1 MLYCPEGISLIQI
14 WLNHGISECFAATLS
29 SYLLGVYILL
39 FGTMQVWMYKRYGTL
54 ASAPLHQSTLYYLQ
68 FFLCF
73 LLSALAL
80 SRFLL
85 QVLLLNPGAIYGYM
99 LIWTSVSVLIYP
111 YSAVL
116 IWLECNYHLPSVP
129 PKGHGI
135 ILLVF
140 WTLNF
145 ITENLTLLNLA
156 RHDWWFHPTKLSDK
170 IEMALFV
177 GRYVTCLLLFVLGLR
192 APGITT
198 RDYFN
203 AHEYT
208 NRILPPNRSNS
219 QRSSSWLGNAY
230 HHMSVLLPFLWP
242 KKSTVLQIK
251 LIICILLLFIARI
264 INVFVPLYS
273 KYIVDSLKTVPLTF
287 RWDLVVTFVGMKFL
301 QGQGTG
307 GMGLLNNLRSYL
319 WLAIQQ
325 YTSREVQVSLFAHLH
340 SLSLNWHLK
349 RKTGEVLRIMDR
361 GTDSINSLL
370 SSLFFSIIPT
380 LIDIIIAV
388 IFFATFFNSWF
399 GAIVFTTMALYLAFT
414 VIITEWRTKFQ
425 RSMNLADNACKGRS
439 VDSLLN
445 FETVKYYGAEAYE
458 VEAYRESILQ
468 YQEEEWKSVVSLQ
481 LLNTL
486 QNTVISGGL
495 LVGSLFCV
503 YLVTIKQELTAGDYV
518 LFASYLIQLY
528 VPLNWFGTYYRVIQK
543 NFVDMEN
550 MLDLLSEEAEILD
563 APGAMPLAI
572 TKGAVE
578 FRNVSFAY
586 TEERLILRNISF
598 TVPPGKTVALVGPS
612 GSGKSTIIR
621 LLFRFYDVDQGA
633 ILVDGQNTK
642 TVRQSSLR
650 RAIGVVP
657 QDTVL
662 FNNTIK
668 FNIQYGRV
676 AAPDADIIEA
686 ARSADIHERILT
698 FPEGYNTQVGE
709 RGLKLSGGEKQRVA
723 IARTILKSPIVV
735 LLDEATSAL
744 DTQTERN
751 IQSALSRVC
760 ANRTTIIVAHRL
772 STIIHADEILVLKD
786 GEIVERGR
794 HEELLNFG
802 GMYHSM
808 WEAQLKN
815 DDIQADSD
823 QVNAAG
829 DTDQS

>member
-1 MLYCPEGISLIQI
+1 MLI
-14 WLNHGISECFAATLS
+14 
-29 SYLLGVYILL
+29 
-39 FGTMQVWMYKRYGTL
+39 FGTMQIWMYKKYGTVVSITL
-54 ASAPLHQSTLYYLQ
+54 PQSILYYIQ

-85 QVLLLNPGAIYGYM
+85 QITLLNPGAIYGYM
-99 LIWTSVSVLIYP
+99 LAWTGVSVLVYP

-116 IWLECNYHLPSVP
+116 LWLECNYNYLRSTPH
-129 PKGHGI
+129 KGHGL

-145 ITENLTLLNLA
+145 ITENLTLMNLG
-156 RHDWWFHPTKLSDK
+156 RHDWWFHPTKLSDQV
-170 IEMALFV
+170 EMGLFV
-177 GRYVTCLLLFVLGLR
+177 GRYVACLLLFVIGLR
-192 APGITT
+192 APGMWHFD
-198 RDYFN
+198 RDYFVDG
-203 AHEYT
+203 ASAYRFLPR
-208 NRILPPNRSNS
+208 NRNS
-219 QRSSSWLGNAY
+219 SQGSSSWLGNAY
-230 HHMSVLLPFLWP
+230 DHMSTLLPFLWP
-242 KKSTVLQIK
+242 KKSAMLQFN
-251 LIICILLLFIARI
+251 LIVCILLLFIARI

-273 KYIVDSLKTVPLTF
+273 KYIVDSLKAEPLKF
-287 RWDLVVTFVGMKFL
+287 RWDLVVTYVAMKFL

-319 WLAIQQ
+319 WLGIQQ

-414 VIITEWRTKFQ
+414 IVITEWRTKFQ

-445 FETVKYYGAEAYE
+445 FETVKYYGAEVYE
-458 VEAYRESILQ
+458 VEAYKEAILE

-486 QNTVISGGL
+486 QNVVISGGL
-495 LVGSLFCV
+495 LVGSLYCV
-503 YLVTIKQELTAGDYV
+503 YSVTVKQELTAGDYV

-586 TEERLILRNISF
+586 TEERLILRNLSF

-668 FNIQYGRV
+668 FNIEYGGYGRLF
-676 AAPDADIIEA
+676 APDADIIEA
-686 ARSADIHERILT
+686 ARLADIHERILS
-698 FPEGYNTQVGE
+698 FPDGYNTQVGE
-709 RGLKLSGGEKQRVA
+709 RGLKLSGGEKQRIA
-723 IARTILKSPIVV
+723 IARTILKQPIVV

-760 ANRTTIIVAHRL
+760 ANRTTIVVAHRL
-772 STIIHADEILVLKD
+772 STIIHADEIIVLKD

-794 HEELLNFG
+794 HEELLNVG
-802 GMYHSM
+802 GMYRSM

-815 DDIQADSD
+815 DDVQASTDNL
-823 QVNAAG
+823 NAAG
-829 DTDQS
+829 DTDES